1 MSVLENTNGKIKGI
15 KFDINNNI
23 KLFLSD
29 GDVVDICLKNT
40 TEDDFI
46 KRIRKI
52 DENILIEQAAGITNG
67 EQVYDFI
74 MAGSEAAGA
83 ASGIMNANEPIAM
96 IDEMICAVRRAVDD
110 LKKRG

>member
-23 KLFLSD
+23 KLFLFD

-52 DENILIEQAAGITNG
+52 DENI
-67 EQVYDFI
+67 
-74 MAGSEAAGA
+74 S
-83 ASGIMNANEPIAM
+83 
-96 IDEMICAVRRAVDD
+96 DEF
-110 LKKRG
+110 LKKIYNFKNGRKE

>member
-15 KFDINNNI
+15 KFDINSNI

-52 DENILIEQAAGITNG
+52 DENI
-67 EQVYDFI
+67 
-74 MAGSEAAGA
+74 S
-83 ASGIMNANEPIAM
+83 
-96 IDEMICAVRRAVDD
+96 DEF
-110 LKKRG
+110 LKKIYNFKNGRKE

>member
-29 GDVVDICLKNT
+29 GDVVDICLEKT

-52 DENILIEQAAGITNG
+52 DENISDEFLKGIYNFKNG
-67 EQVYDFI
+67 RKE
-74 MAGSEAAGA
+74 
-83 ASGIMNANEPIAM
+83 
-96 IDEMICAVRRAVDD
+96 
-110 LKKRG
+110 

>member
-29 GDVVDICLKNT
+29 CDFVDICLEKT

-52 DENILIEQAAGITNG
+52 DENISDEFLKRIYNFKNG
-67 EQVYDFI
+67 RKE
-74 MAGSEAAGA
+74 
-83 ASGIMNANEPIAM
+83 
-96 IDEMICAVRRAVDD
+96 
-110 LKKRG
+110 

>member
-23 KLFLSD
+23 KLFFFFFY
-29 GDVVDICLKNT
+29 VVDICLEKT

-52 DENILIEQAAGITNG
+52 DENISDEFLKRIYNFKNG
-67 EQVYDFI
+67 RKE
-74 MAGSEAAGA
+74 
-83 ASGIMNANEPIAM
+83 
-96 IDEMICAVRRAVDD
+96 
-110 LKKRG
+110 

>member
-52 DENILIEQAAGITNG
+52 DENISAE
-67 EQVYDFI
+67 F
-74 MAGSEAAGA
+74 
-83 ASGIMNANEPIAM
+83 
-96 IDEMICAVRRAVDD
+96 
-110 LKKRG
+110 LKKIYNFKNGRKE

>member
-46 KRIRKI
+46 KRIRKS
-52 DENILIEQAAGITNG
+52 DENI
-67 EQVYDFI
+67 
-74 MAGSEAAGA
+74 S
-83 ASGIMNANEPIAM
+83 
-96 IDEMICAVRRAVDD
+96 DEF
-110 LKKRG
+110 LKKIYNFTLLF

>member
-29 GDVVDICLKNT
+29 GDVVDICLEKT

-52 DENILIEQAAGITNG
+52 DENI
-67 EQVYDFI
+67 
-74 MAGSEAAGA
+74 S
-83 ASGIMNANEPIAM
+83 
-96 IDEMICAVRRAVDD
+96 DEF
-110 LKKRG
+110 LKKIYNFKNGRKE